1 MILVKEL
8 DCSTLRK
15 QRRREEP
22 SDLVW
27 EMKKVT
33 MVTNTIVKKTMIV
46 RLRKQKLMK
55 VMRRATTMRKMT
67 TRSKRRESIQARL
80 KSNWIC

>member
-1 MILVKEL
+1 MILEKEL
-8 DCSTLRK
+8 DYSTLRK

-27 EMKKVT
+27 AMKKVT
-33 MVTNTIVKKTMIV
+33 MVTNMIVKKTMIV
-46 RLRKQKLMK
+46 RLRRQKLMK
-55 VMRRATTMRKMT
+55 VMRKVTTMRKMT
-67 TRSKRRESIQARL
+67 TRSRRRESILARL